1 MTRKKIIV
9 ANWKMN
15 SSFDESDQWLV
26 SFIEHFEAVDEGL
39 KNVEAIVC
47 PAVTLLDNMS
57 ASIMD
62 YSFERLEEKI
72 VEQNKE
78 VEDFEEEVLSE
89 MILSGRP
96 ISLGAQDCHYEDS
109 GAFTGD
115 VSAKMLVEVGAQYVI
130 LGHSER
136 RERHFE
142 SSEIVAKKVAVCSL
156 QKITPILCVGENK
169 EMRDSAKHL
178 EFVYR
183 QLLSS
188 VPKGVRFE
196 KLIIAYEP
204 IWSIGTGIVPSIM
217 QIKEM
222 VSLIKKIAKEKISE
236 VADEFFVLYGGSV
249 SLENAGEILSISNLD
264 GLLIGKVSLDVD
276 NFFEICKKASI

>member
-1 MTRKKIIV
+1 MTKKIV

-15 SSFDESDQWLV
+15 GSFEESDQWLV
-26 SFIEHFEAVDEGL
+26 NFIDRVESANGAL

-47 PAVTLLDNMS
+47 PPVIFLDSMS

-62 YSFERLEEKI
+62 YSFEKLEEKI
-72 VEQNKE
+72 SAQNKTI
-78 VEDFEEEVLSE
+78 EDFKEDVLSE
-89 MILSGRP
+89 MILNGRP
-96 ISLGAQDCHYEDS
+96 ISLGAQDCHYENS

-115 VSAKMLVEVGAQYVI
+115 VSAKMLVEIGAQYVI

-136 RERHFE
+136 REKYFE
-142 SSEIVAKKVAVCSL
+142 GSEIVAKKVAICAL
-156 QKITPILCVGENK
+156 QKIVPILCVGENK
-169 EMRDSAKHL
+169 EVRDSGKHL

-183 QLLSS
+183 QLLAS

-204 IWSIGTGIVPSIM
+204 IWSIGTGVVPTIA

-222 VSLIKKIAKEKISE
+222 ISLIKKIAKEKISE
-236 VADEFFVLYGGSV
+236 IADEFFVLYGGSV
-249 SLENAGEILSISNLD
+249 SLENSSEILSISNLD
-264 GLLIGKVSLDVD
+264 GLLIGKVSLNADD
-276 NFFEICKKASI
+276 FFEICKKASS